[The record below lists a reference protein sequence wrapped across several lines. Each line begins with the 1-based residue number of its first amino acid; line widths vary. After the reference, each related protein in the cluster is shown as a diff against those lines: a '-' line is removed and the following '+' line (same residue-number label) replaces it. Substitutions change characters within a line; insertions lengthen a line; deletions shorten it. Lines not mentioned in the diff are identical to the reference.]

1 MKNIILKGLELK
13 TFTKQDAL
21 DYCSINNINPLEV
34 NLLKFVNN
42 ELTDISGIKLFKNL
56 QQLFL
61 QNNKI
66 KDISVIINLNNLE
79 KLYLFEN
86 KIKNISFLKNLK
98 NLKELS
104 LANNEIK
111 DISVLKYLNNLKFL
125 SINDLKLDSDQIQ
138 YIKSLEKLETL
149 ISINGFKD
157 MSILDELNKRKLG
170 IFK

>member
-1 MKNIILKGLELK
+1 MVSINLSGLELK
-13 TFTKQDAL
+13 TFTEQNVL
-21 DYCSINNINPLEV
+21 DYCFLNDINTDNIIEL
-34 NLLKFVNN
+34 NLGNN

-104 LANNEIK
+104 LENTEIK